1 MVIVTR
7 VIYHGSANIIE
18 KPIFGRG
25 KSYNDYG
32 LGFYCTE
39 DIILAKEGAAGKD
52 HAGYA
57 NRYEID
63 CDGLT
68 ILNLNAPEYSILH
81 WIGVLLQ
88 NRTFEISAGL
98 ASEAKEYIMTNFA
111 VPYTAYDII
120 VGYRADDSYFSF
132 ANDFINGAISYRQL
146 RNALYFGNLG
156 QQFVLKSA
164 AAFEKIRFLDS
175 EFAPK
180 DEWYVKR
187 EQRDKA
193 ARREYLNAERN
204 RRQRGDIYVTQI
216 LDEEMM
222 PGDPRL

>member
-1 MVIVTR
+1 
-7 VIYHGSANIIE
+7 
-18 KPIFGRG
+18 
-25 KSYNDYG
+25 
-32 LGFYCTE
+32 
-39 DIILAKEGAAGKD
+39 
-52 HAGYA
+52 
-57 NRYEID
+57 
-63 CDGLT
+63 
-68 ILNLNAPEYSILH
+68 
-81 WIGVLLQ
+81 
-88 NRTFEISAGL
+88 
-98 ASEAKEYIMTNFA
+98 MTNFA

>member
-39 DIILAKEGAAGKD
+39 DIILAKEWATGKD
-52 HAGYA
+52 HAGYV

-81 WIGVLLQ
+81 WIGVLTEQ
-88 NRTFEISAGL
+88 
-98 ASEAKEYIMTNFA
+98 
-111 VPYTAYDII
+111 
-120 VGYRADDSYFSF
+120 
-132 ANDFINGAISYRQL
+132 DF
-146 RNALYFGNLG
+146 
-156 QQFVLKSA
+156 
-164 AAFEKIRFLDS
+164 
-175 EFAPK
+175 
-180 DEWYVKR
+180 
-187 EQRDKA
+187 RDFC
-193 ARREYLNAERN
+193 
-204 RRQRGDIYVTQI
+204 GTGI
-216 LDEEMM
+216 
-222 PGDPRL
+222 